1 MRKRI
6 KMTINERI
14 MLKKLLIERKY
25 SGDPDEEGLQ
35 TMAFSSNLTVLGG
48 EE

>member
-14 MLKKLLIERKY
+14 MLKKLLMERKY
-25 SGDPDEEGLQ
+25 SVDPDEERLQ
-35 TMAFSSNLTVLGG
+35 TMAFSSNLTVFVG
-48 EE
+48 ED